1 MGMAPDNPKSK
12 IQNPKSRVV
21 CLGEALI
28 DFVADTA
35 GVSLAE
41 CPGFRKAPGG
51 APANVAVGLARLGVP
66 ASFVGKVGDDPFGR
80 FLRDTFAEAGVD
92 TGPMILSSEARTGL
106 AFVSLMANG
115 ERDFMFYRNPSA
127 DMLLRWDEVAESRF
141 AGARVLHHGS
151 ITLIGEPSRTA
162 TIVAAANAREAGCL
176 VSYDVNLRLPL
187 WESEAAA
194 REGIKDGLTGVH
206 LIKVS
211 EEEGEFLFDTR
222 TPEETAAKLL
232 LGGARLVVVTRGAA
246 GVYCRW
252 WLGTARNERQGL
264 QELSVPGFSVDAVD
278 TTGAGDGFVAALLA
292 GVLAEPALE
301 EIPPERMQ
309 AILTLANAVGALT
322 CTRKGAIPALPT
334 RAEVERFLAEQG
346 GESAARSLLPEA
358 GP

>member
-1 MGMAPDNPKSK
+1 MPLPTP
-12 IQNPKSRVV
+12 QVL

-41 CPGFRKAPGG
+41 VPGFHKAPGG

-66 ASFVGKVGDDPFGR
+66 AAFVGKVGDDPFGR
-80 FLRDTFAEAGVD
+80 FLRDTFAAAGVD
-92 TGPMILSSEARTGL
+92 TRPMLLSSEALTGL

-127 DMLLRWDEVAESRF
+127 DMLLRWDEVPESLF
-141 AGARVLHHGS
+141 TGARILHHGS

-162 TIVAAANAREAGCL
+162 TVVATANAREAGCL

-194 REGIKDGLTGVH
+194 REGIKDGLIGVH
-206 LIKVS
+206 IVKVS

-252 WLGTARNERQGL
+252 WLGDQL
-264 QELSVPGFSVDAVD
+264 QELHVPGFSVGAVD

-301 EIPPERMQ
+301 QIPPERMQ
-309 AILTLANAVGALT
+309 PILTLANAVGALT

-346 GESAARSLLPEA
+346 LPGAR
-358 GP
+358 G

>member
-1 MGMAPDNPKSK
+1 MLTPTP
-12 IQNPKSRVV
+12 QVV

-66 ASFVGKVGDDPFGR
+66 AAFVGKVGDDPFGR
-80 FLRDTFAEAGVD
+80 FLRDTFADAGVD
-92 TGPMILSSEARTGL
+92 TASVLLSREARTGL
-106 AFVSLMANG
+106 AFVSLMKNG
-115 ERDFMFYRNPSA
+115 ERDFMFYRHPSA
-127 DMLLRWDEVAESRF
+127 DMLLRWDEIPDTLF

-162 TIVAAANAREAGCL
+162 TVVAAAHAREAGCL

-206 LIKVS
+206 IIKVS

-222 TPEETAAKLL
+222 TPEETASKLL
-232 LGGARLVVVTRGAA
+232 PGGARLVVVTRGAA

-252 WLGTARNERQGL
+252 WWGDQL
-264 QELSVPGFSVDAVD
+264 QELHVPGFAVDVVD

-292 GVLAEPALE
+292 GVLEETALE
-301 EIPPERMQ
+301 QIPPERMR

-334 RAEVERFLAEQG
+334 RAQVDRFLAEQG
-346 GESAARSLLPEA
+346 APENASRSDPTEA

>member
-1 MGMAPDNPKSK
+1 MTMTDPTPSIPARKSAIRNPQSA
-12 IQNPKSRVV
+12 II

-51 APANVAVGLARLGVP
+51 APANVAVGLARLGV
-66 ASFVGKVGDDPFGR
+66 AAAFVGKVGDDPFGR
-80 FLRDTFAEAGVD
+80 FLRDTFAAAGVD
-92 TGPMILSSEARTGL
+92 TAPMLLSSEARTGL

-115 ERDFMFYRNPSA
+115 ERDFMFYRHPSA
-127 DMLLRWDEVAESRF
+127 DMLLRWDEVPESLF

-162 TIVAAANAREAGCL
+162 TIVAAAHAREAGCL

-194 REGIKDGLTGVH
+194 REGIKDGLPGVDI
-206 LIKVS
+206 IKVS

-222 TPEETAAKLL
+222 TPAETAARLL
-232 LGGARLVVVTRGAA
+232 LADARLVAVTRGAA

-252 WLGTARNERQGL
+252 WFDGRL
-264 QELSVPGFSVDAVD
+264 QELHVPGFEVEAVD
-278 TTGAGDGFVAALLA
+278 TTGAGDGFMAALLA
-292 GVLAEPALE
+292 GVLAEPGLDQL
-301 EIPPERMQ
+301 PPERLRG
-309 AILTLANAVGALT
+309 ILTFANAVGALT

-334 RAEVERFLAEQG
+334 RVEAERFLA
-346 GESAARSLLPEA
+346 A
-358 GP
+358 

>member
-1 MGMAPDNPKSK
+1 
-12 IQNPKSRVV
+12 
-21 CLGEALI
+21 
-28 DFVADTA
+28 
-35 GVSLAE
+35 
-41 CPGFRKAPGG
+41 
-51 APANVAVGLARLGVP
+51 
-66 ASFVGKVGDDPFGR
+66 
-80 FLRDTFAEAGVD
+80 
-92 TGPMILSSEARTGL
+92 
-106 AFVSLMANG
+106 
-115 ERDFMFYRNPSA
+115 
-127 DMLLRWDEVAESRF
+127 MLLRWDEVPESLF
-141 AGARVLHHGS
+141 TGARILHHGS

-194 REGIKDGLTGVH
+194 REGINDGLTGVH
-206 LIKVS
+206 LVKVS

-222 TPEETAAKLL
+222 TPEETSSKLL

-252 WLGTARNERQGL
+252 WLEDQL
-264 QELSVPGFSVDAVD
+264 QELSVSGFSVDAVD

-346 GESAARSLLPEA
+346 KAESAAGTLLPEA
-358 GP
+358 GS

>member
-1 MGMAPDNPKSK
+1 VVSK
-12 IQNPKSRVV
+12 VV

-66 ASFVGKVGDDPFGR
+66 AVFVGKVGDDPFGR
-80 FLRDTFAEAGVD
+80 FLRDTFAAAGVD
-92 TGPMILSSEARTGL
+92 TATMLLSGEARTGL
-106 AFVSLMANG
+106 AFVSLMKNG
-115 ERDFMFYRNPSA
+115 ERDFMFYRHPSA
-127 DMLLRWDEVAESRF
+127 DMLLRWEEIPDSLF

-162 TIVAAANAREAGCL
+162 TIVAAARAREAGCL

-194 REGIKDGLTGVH
+194 REAILDGLAGVH
-206 LIKVS
+206 IVKVS
-211 EEEGEFLFDTR
+211 EEEGEFLFGCP

-232 LGGARLVVVTRGAA
+232 LAGARLAVVTRGAA
-246 GVYCRW
+246 GAYCRW
-252 WLGTARNERQGL
+252 WWKGRL
-264 QELSVPGFSVDAVD
+264 QELSAPGHTIDAVD

-292 GVLAEPALE
+292 GILTQPELE
-301 EIPPERMQ
+301 AISPERMK
-309 AILTLANAVGALT
+309 AMLTFANAVGALT

-334 RAEVERFLAEQG
+334 RPEVDRFLAEQG
-346 GESAARSLLPEA
+346 GSLSPREP
-358 GP
+358 GQ

>member
-1 MGMAPDNPKSK
+1 MSIPTPHV
-12 IQNPKSRVV
+12 I

-35 GVSLAE
+35 GVSLEE

-80 FLRDTFAEAGVD
+80 FLRDTFTAAGVD
-92 TGPMILSSEARTGL
+92 TRPMILSSEARTGL

-127 DMLLRWDEVAESRF
+127 DMLLRWDEVPESLF
-141 AGARVLHHGS
+141 TGARILHHGS
-151 ITLIGEPSRTA
+151 ITLIGEPNRTA
-162 TIVAAANAREAGCL
+162 TVVAAAHAREAGCL

-211 EEEGEFLFDTR
+211 EEEGEFLFGTR
-222 TPEETAAKLL
+222 TPEETASKLL

-252 WLGTARNERQGL
+252 WLGDQL
-264 QELSVPGFSVDAVD
+264 MELNAPGFSVDAVD

-334 RAEVERFLAEQG
+334 RAEVERFLVEQG